1 MSLLVVGLSHR
12 SAPVS
17 LLERA
22 ALPTDAVTKLLHDTV
37 ATEQVAGAAVLA
49 TCNRIELYADVDKFH
64 AGVAELSTL
73 LARHSDVG
81 LDELT
86 PYLYVHYED
95 RAVRH
100 LFSVACGLDSM
111 VVGEGQILGQI
122 KDALATAQ
130 DLQTASRLLNELFQ
144 QALRVGKRAHSETGI
159 DRAGQSLVTFGLE
172 QLAGGQSA
180 ASVQSW
186 AQGRR
191 ALVIGA
197 GSMSSLAATTLARA
211 GVAEIAIANRTPAR
225 AERLARILGESA
237 AAVAPAPAR
246 QDRDGAAQPDADG
259 PATPGG
265 AAAPHAPASAP
276 RLPAPGPDAAP
287 AGRAGTL
294 LARGVAMERV
304 PQELTRAD
312 IVVSCTGATGLVLT
326 AETIEAAVAAVAGRL
341 PASAV
346 PAQGPNAAAPADAA
360 LHAGRGPSARSAGQS
375 GQAGPCPLDPA
386 AGSAVQEAA
395 SGFSVEGEAAVAGM
409 DAAALE
415 QHAAW
420 VDKGITPAVR
430 RPRSPAQDGPAAH
443 DPAADASA
451 IAALAAVAARGRVPE
466 LRGPRLPE
474 SAPHRPV
481 VLSLLDLAMPR
492 DVDAAVHRLA
502 GVRLV
507 DIESLA
513 EASADAPMAADVEQ
527 VRLIVAEEVAAFGA
541 AQRAAHITPTVVAL
555 RTMAADVVAG
565 EIARLDGRLP
575 GLDGKQRAEI
585 TQTVRRVVDKLLH
598 APTVRVKQLAA
609 EPGGAGY
616 ADALRTLFDLDAES
630 VAAVAAASGDARN
643 DLTDLSKAVAGGV
656 IDADDDGDDADVYEG
671 KNRGRA

>member
-22 ALPTDAVTKLLHDTV
+22 TLNADAQIKLLQDTV
-37 ATEQVAGAAVLA
+37 AAEPAAEAAVLA

-73 LARHSDVG
+73 LAQHSGVG

-95 RAVRH
+95 RAVHH

-122 KDALATAQ
+122 KDSLAKAQ
-130 DLQTASRLLNELFQ
+130 ELHSAGRLLNDLFQ

-159 DRAGQSLVTFGLE
+159 DRAGQSLVTFGLQ
-172 QLAGGQSA
+172 QLSSGTAVEA
-180 ASVQSW
+180 W
-186 AQGRR
+186 ARGKR

-197 GSMSSLAATTLARA
+197 GSMSSLAAATLARA
-211 GVAEIAIANRTPAR
+211 GVAEIVVANRTSDR
-225 AERLARILGESA
+225 AERLAQIITESPETDVSA
-237 AAVAPAPAR
+237 RAVPM
-246 QDRDGAAQPDADG
+246 D
-259 PATPGG
+259 
-265 AAAPHAPASAP
+265 S
-276 RLPAPGPDAAP
+276 
-287 AGRAGTL
+287 
-294 LARGVAMERV
+294 V
-304 PQELTRAD
+304 PFELTRAD
-312 IVVSCTGATGLVLT
+312 VAVSCTGATGLVLT
-326 AETIEAAVAAVAGRL
+326 ADAVAAAVADRVSEDATAG
-341 PASAV
+341 S
-346 PAQGPNAAAPADAA
+346 AAPLDDVREE
-360 LHAGRGPSARSAGQS
+360 LPPTSVGVEDG
-375 GQAGPCPLDPA
+375 CPLDL
-386 AGSAVQEAA
+386 SAVQGA
-395 SGFSVEGEAAVAGM
+395 SGFSVMGEAAVAGM
-409 DAAALE
+409 DAATLE

-420 VDKGITPAVR
+420 VGGTAVDRREAARSTPEAELITELATMAATLGRIPERR
-430 RPRSPAQDGPAAH
+430 RPEPVAHIPRPAP
-443 DPAADASA
+443 
-451 IAALAAVAARGRVPE
+451 
-466 LRGPRLPE
+466 
-474 SAPHRPV
+474 

-513 EASADAPMAADVEQ
+513 EASADAPMAADVDA
-527 VRLIVAEEVAAFGA
+527 VRRIVSDEVAAFGA

-555 RTMAADVVAG
+555 RAMAAEVVAG

-575 GLDGKQRAEI
+575 GLDDKHRAEI

-616 ADALRTLFDLDAES
+616 ADALRTLFDLDQETVAS
-630 VAAVAAASGDARN
+630 VSRAVEDSEI
-643 DLTDLSKAVAGGV
+643 S
-656 IDADDDGDDADVYEG
+656 
-671 KNRGRA
+671 KNRGPA